1 MTRTIVVCAVCR
13 LPLAPGEAL
22 EVTTI
27 STGEVRHIH
36 RPGVILAG
44 VPTGAC
50 FAHGVGPHSRDRVRL
65 ADPDAAWA
73 RDARGERP

>member
-1 MTRTIVVCAVCR
+1 MRTSLVCAACR

-22 EVTTI
+22 EVTEI
-27 STGEVRHIH
+27 ATGEVRRIH
-36 RPGVILAG
+36 RPGIILAG

-50 FAHGVGPHSRDRVRL
+50 FGHGVGPCSRDRIRL
-65 ADPDAAWA
+65 ADPAAAWA